1 MSYKI
6 YNENPSQG
14 ILYVGK
20 VPKGL
25 NNNLSYIKDKF
36 YNSIPD
42 KNKNELTYHVWYK
55 NLQDDIKVKFDEIR
69 DSSFWKSLFCKENE
83 KSCVI
88 EPITE
93 MDELYYSNTPNDL
106 HKRNIYAAVGNYRL
120 HIDFISFPG
129 IIVNRVLVGMTPNK
143 KTSTVFPQK
152 KIFHKL
158 NTNDFVGFDFG
169 REWHKVEKDKD
180 KESNDND
187 YRIMAKLHFIVC
199 KKCYNKTIYFKIVKL
214 IHVIY
219 IYVSRYIL
227 KTGTN
232 PKNLYQFTVGFILE
246 SVYNLTNIY
255 YLLLAVIVTHLL
267 FKNKTTKMFLW
278 LYLLLF
284 ILIVV
289 SKYIIFK
296 ISKLNKPLET
306 KR

>member
-6 YNENPSQG
+6 YDKNPSQG

-20 VPKGL
+20 VPENL
-25 NNNLSYIKDKF
+25 NKDISYINDKF
-36 YNSIPD
+36 YNSIPE
-42 KNKNELTYHVWYK
+42 KNKKELTYHVWYK
-55 NLQDDIKVKFDEIR
+55 NLQDDIKDRFDEIR
-69 DSSFWKSLFCKENE
+69 DSCFWKSLFCKGKE
-83 KSCVI
+83 KTCVI
-88 EPITE
+88 EPIIE

-106 HKRNIYAAVGNYRL
+106 DKRNIYAAVGNYKL
-120 HIDFISFPG
+120 HIDFMGFPG

-143 KTSTVFPQK
+143 KTSTIFPKK
-152 KIFHKL
+152 KISHKL

-180 KESNDND
+180 SDDTD

-199 KKCYNKTIYFKIVKL
+199 KKCNHKTFYFKLVKF

-246 SVYNLTNIY
+246 SVYKLTSIY
-255 YLLLAVIVTHLL
+255 YLLLGVIITHLL
-267 FKNKTTKMFLW
+267 FKNKTTKTFLY

-289 SKYIIFK
+289 SKYIMFK
-296 ISKLNKPLET
+296 KSKLNKSLET